1 MNQTPLTPMGVG
13 KLLDRSFSIYRQR
26 FGAFFLLALMVFG
39 PLLLLQDLLL
49 MDFSSMPFLYQDTS
63 GEDFWESLGQRFI
76 SSEENVTQNIAL
88 LLVYLFIVFPIIT
101 LAAYPQLLASSLILT
116 KAAVEGETTGIKA
129 ALRQSFSRFWP
140 LVGSTVLYLLVIVG
154 IFLAFFI
161 LCGLLF
167 LLFAFSTGE
176 SMDTLFS
183 DDSALNPIVVVVFF
197 LVAYFLFIIGVMLVP
212 GFFMLRW
219 GFYLPLVLLKGEG
232 VGLSKSWNL
241 TKGNFWRLFGLYFV
255 VMILY
260 SIFSSGIQFILIG
273 ALGASLISSVL
284 QVLFSCLLMPW
295 MLIVYALAYL
305 DLNVRKEG
313 TDLEAMLNQHRPE
326 DTAVAT
332 LDKQGEPHE

>member
-1 MNQTPLTPMGVG
+1 MNQTPLAPMGVG
-13 KLLDRSFSIYRQR
+13 KLLDRSFAIYRQR

-39 PLLLLQDLLL
+39 PLLLLQDLLV

-63 GEDFWESLGQRFI
+63 GEDFWESLGQRFM
-76 SSEENVTQNIAL
+76 SSEENMTQNIAL
-88 LLVYLFIVFPIIT
+88 LLVYLFIVLPIIT

-116 KAAVEGETTGIKA
+116 KAAVEGESTGIKA

-176 SMDTLFS
+176 SFDTLFS
-183 DDSALNPIVVVVFF
+183 DDSSLNPIVVVVFF

-219 GFYLPLVLLKGEG
+219 GFYLPLVMLKGEG

-260 SIFSSGIQFILIG
+260 SIFSSGVQFILIG

-284 QVLFSCLLMPW
+284 QVLLSCLLMPW

-313 TDLEAMLNQHRPE
+313 TDLQAMLNQHRTE
-326 DTAVAT
+326 DTTAVT
-332 LDKQGEPHE
+332 LDKQGEQHE